1 MLEDDGEV
9 ESLGDEVGT
18 MDIQILLTWFFEI
31 TEDAESFTASRQSDA
46 A

>member
-18 MDIQILLTWFFEI
+18 MDIQILLTWFFDT